1 MNRWRQKFRQ
11 TLITLILGLHLLLIL
26 VVTFFALVLWQPV
39 TAMCKFF
46 RDGRYHTT
54 EGTTKGMYLVIAHT
68 LSL

>member
-1 MNRWRQKFRQ
+1 M
-11 TLITLILGLHLLLIL
+11 LIL

-54 EGTTKGMYLVIAHT
+54 EGTTKGNF
-68 LSL
+68 

>member
-1 MNRWRQKFRQ
+1 M
-11 TLITLILGLHLLLIL
+11 ILFSGLQLLLIF

-54 EGTTKGMYLVIAHT
+54 EGTTKGIYFVLIH
-68 LSL
+68 